1 MDSVEAE
8 ASTLY
13 HVVAM
18 PYPGRGHINPMMNL
32 CKILASKTNE
42 TINID
47 IIVTFVVTEEWLGL
61 IGAKPKPDNIHFATV
76 PNVVP
81 SELVRAA
88 DHSSF
93 FEATMTKLE
102 APFERLLD
110 RLEPRATVIL
120 FDTFLFWAVGVGK
133 RRNIPLASFWPLAA
147 SVFTVFHH
155 FSLLPQNGHFPLHVS
170 GGVFIKRII
179 YLLLAGYAIE

>member
-8 ASTLY
+8 ASTLH

-47 IIVTFVVTEEWLGL
+47 IIVTFVVTEEWLGF
-61 IGAKPKPDNIHFATV
+61 IGAEPKPDNIRFATV

-88 DHSSF
+88 DHNSF

-110 RLEPRATVIL
+110 RLEPPATVIL
-120 FDTFLFWAVGVGK
+120 AATFLFLGGWCWEAEEYPVGIVLAIGCVGV
-133 RRNIPLASFWPLAA
+133 
-147 SVFTVFHH
+147 H
-155 FSLLPQNGHFPLHVS
+155 SLTPF
-170 GGVFIKRII
+170 
-179 YLLLAGYAIE
+179 

>member
-18 PYPGRGHINPMMNL
+18 PYPGHGHINPMMNL

-47 IIVTFVVTEEWLGL
+47 IIVTFVVTEEWLGF
-61 IGAKPKPDNIHFATV
+61 IGAEPKLDNIRFATV

-81 SELVRAA
+81 SELVWAA
-88 DHSSF
+88 CVH
-93 FEATMTKLE
+93 
-102 APFERLLD
+102 
-110 RLEPRATVIL
+110 
-120 FDTFLFWAVGVGK
+120 
-133 RRNIPLASFWPLAA
+133 
-147 SVFTVFHH
+147 
-155 FSLLPQNGHFPLHVS
+155 
-170 GGVFIKRII
+170 
-179 YLLLAGYAIE
+179 